1 MRRIRK
7 TELSAL
13 LLLLP
18 AGAAQACT
26 PTLERPTGPSA
37 KASRLTIAQTDGGYI
52 IRASASGIPA
62 VSGWPCCVI
71 PLGASVRIDRAAL
84 QHSNQKD
91 TSHGKTR

>member
-18 AGAAQACT
+18 AGTAQACT
-26 PTLERPTGPSA
+26 PAPERPTGPSG
-37 KASRLTIAQTDGGYI
+37 KTSGLTITQTDGEYI

-62 VSGWPCCVI
+62 MSGSPCCVI

-91 TSHGKTR
+91 ISDGETR